1 MGNDIISGEDSISLS
16 WLFDAIPLDRDSL
29 PQHKLDVVDR
39 RRTNPL
45 PWTGQFSPQL
55 VEEILTK
62 FAPKG
67 SVVLDPFVG
76 SGTSLVEAARFGSTA
91 FGFDL
96 NPAAVILSRVYE
108 MTALDSHGRAEV
120 LDTLREGVFK
130 VISSTCDS
138 FNQLEPIGSIKRAA
152 LEAALV
158 GLWKDAKS
166 EMIKNLAAALVLLC
180 DFHRNKLGGVTVHKN
195 WVRLEETVNSL
206 PHSKELVSVEQA
218 DARAIPLDSNQV
230 DFVLTSPPYINV
242 HNYHQKYRRSVE
254 ALGCDVLSS
263 AYSEIGS
270 NRQNRSNRLLTV
282 IQYSLDMALSLREM
296 VRIGK
301 SGIPLIMILGR
312 KSTVRG
318 IPFFNSALVTEIAVQ
333 SAGLTIERRQE
344 RVFRNRYGA
353 YIYEDIVH
361 FRSQLEPPD
370 RDLSLERARRIA
382 ELTLFSVRSKVKK
395 CEREGI
401 ESALEQIYDVNP
413 SPLLKSYDMRTT
425 R

>member
-1 MGNDIISGEDSISLS
+1 MDNDIRSDGDPIGLS
-16 WLFDAIPLDRDSL
+16 MLFDAIPLDRDSL
-29 PQHKLDVVDR
+29 PQHRLDVVNR

-45 PWTGQFSPQL
+45 PWNGQFSPQL
-55 VEEILTK
+55 VEELLTK
-62 FAPKG
+62 FARKG

-108 MTALDSHGRAEV
+108 MTALDPHCREEI
-120 LDTLREGVFK
+120 LDALREGVFK
-130 VISSTCDS
+130 VIGSTCAS
-138 FNQLEPIGSIKRAA
+138 FDQMEPIGSKKRIA

-166 EMIKNLAAALVLLC
+166 ETIKNLAAALVLLC
-180 DFHRNKLGGVTVHKN
+180 DFHRNKMGGVTVHKN
-195 WVRLEETVNSL
+195 WVRLEETVNTL
-206 PHSKELVSVEQA
+206 PYSKRQISVNQA
-218 DARAIPLDSNQV
+218 DARAIPLDSNLV
-230 DFVLTSPPYINV
+230 DLVLTSPPYINV

-254 ALGCDVLSS
+254 ALGYDVLSN
-263 AYSEIGS
+263 AHSEIGS

-301 SGIPLIMILGR
+301 SEIPLILVLGR
-312 KSTVRG
+312 KSMVRG
-318 IPFFNSALVTEIAVQ
+318 IPFFNGALVSEIAVQ
-333 SAGLTIERRQE
+333 SAGLKIERRQE

-361 FRSQLEPPD
+361 FKSKHELPD
-370 RDLSLERARRIA
+370 RDISLERARRIA
-382 ELTLFSVRSKVKK
+382 ERTLISVRSNTEEN
-395 CEREGI
+395 EREGL
-401 ESALEQIYDVNP
+401 ESALEQINEVNP
-413 SPLLKSYDMRTT
+413 SSLLKSDEILTGR
-425 R
+425 